1 MSLLRIF
8 TTSFLAEGVVIF
20 VGLINSIVIT
30 RSLGVEGRGEYSLGM
45 TIITILSLVFGDG
58 LCRANTYL
66 TSKDKH
72 NVPALFGNLVVYNSV
87 MAIILFTVGLLGYP
101 LVRLLFPGLSH
112 TLVFISFSVV
122 PFLIAVRSISAIFLG
137 RQDYN
142 RYNIFLA
149 LPFLLYLAANLLILK
164 FGVVTSAAVLLN
176 YSWAILIVLIA
187 IVIQFRKQEK
197 GFATNKQIARQS
209 WEAGAKA
216 TVSHISLFLL
226 FRIDIILINIFL
238 GVGAAGLY
246 SIAVLIAEL
255 LQKLANTS
263 GNVIFPRVTGDDQAK
278 NRALTIKVMSFVL
291 AISFVFAL
299 LMILVGRDLI
309 VLLFKKD
316 FTASAPAL
324 LWLLPGAVVMTGAK
338 IINISL
344 WARGFPPVTVIT
356 PLIALAANILLN
368 ILLIPRLGLIGSS
381 ISTSISYIIYS
392 VILIVYYFKPGVIK
406 QA

>member
-8 TTSFLAEGVVIF
+8 TTSFLAEGVVII
-20 VGLINSIVIT
+20 VGFINSIIIT

-45 TIITILSLVFGDG
+45 TIVTILSLVFGDG

-66 TSKDKH
+66 TSKDKR
-72 NVPALFGNLVVYNSV
+72 NVPSLFGNLVVYNSV
-87 MAIILFTVGLLGYP
+87 MAIILLAVGLLGYP

-122 PFLIAVRSISAIFLG
+122 PFLMAVRSISAIFLG

-149 LPFLLYLAANLLILK
+149 LPFLIYLVANLLILK

-176 YSWAILIVLIA
+176 YTWSILIVLIA

-209 WEAGAKA
+209 WDAGAKA

-263 GNVIFPRVTGDDQAK
+263 GNVIFPKITGDNQVK
-278 NRALTIKVMSFVL
+278 NRALTLKVLTFVL
-291 AISFVFAL
+291 SIS
-299 LMILVGRDLI
+299 ILFSLSMMFFGRDLI
-309 VLLFKKD
+309 ILLFKKD
-316 FTASAPAL
+316 FSASAPAL
-324 LWLLPGAVVMTGAK
+324 MWLLPGAVLMTGAK
-338 IINISL
+338 IINIAL
-344 WARGFPPVTVIT
+344 WARGFPRITVIA
-356 PLIALAANILLN
+356 PLIALAVNIILN
-368 ILLIPRLGLIGSS
+368 ILLIPKLGLPGSAM
-381 ISTSISYIIYS
+381 STSISYAIYAA
-392 VILIVYYFKPGVIK
+392 ILAGSYFKPGGVK
-406 QA
+406 QV